1 MGLVQSQAGP
11 STVSTSSGARLG
23 LGVGMGGTRA
33 REHAKSDQVAGPRL
47 DEPIQVEEENPFLS
61 TEPAKPSL
69 GLPLSSP
76 GFVTGHLPRTA
87 STADEEGDHDMAESS
102 PLQRRVPNLVTPPP
116 THQAARVLQFKTPG
130 PSRQQQEASEREKK
144 RQEDI
149 KRMMD
154 EDDNPFLAR
163 PGEVIRPH
171 REEGVDE
178 SRPYVTYVFRGAKKV
193 FGNPFYPADQRYVP
207 AELDTEHPEYDA
219 HPGPAP
225 KLLWPS
231 VPSPPTR
238 ETQASSPP
246 SEIMQTPQTSRR
258 KPFGKV
264 QEEYV
269 EEEDEELP
277 VRRGMLFAPSSG
289 TKRSND
295 SGDEKN
301 AKKSKGLKR
310 L

>member
-1 MGLVQSQAGP
+1 
-11 STVSTSSGARLG
+11 
-23 LGVGMGGTRA
+23 
-33 REHAKSDQVAGPRL
+33 
-47 DEPIQVEEENPFLS
+47 
-61 TEPAKPSL
+61 
-69 GLPLSSP
+69 
-76 GFVTGHLPRTA
+76 
-87 STADEEGDHDMAESS
+87 MAESS
-102 PLQRRVPNLVTPPP
+102 PLQRRVSNLVTPPP
-116 THQAARVLQFKTPG
+116 TQQAARVLQFKTPG
-130 PSRQQQEASEREKK
+130 PSRQQQEASEREKE

-171 REEGVDE
+171 REEGVEE

-193 FGNPFYPADQRYVP
+193 FGNPFYPANQRYVP

-231 VPSPPTR
+231 APSPPATR

-246 SEIMQTPQTSRR
+246 SDIMQTPQTSRR
-258 KPFGKV
+258 KPFGNV

-295 SGDEKN
+295 SGDEKS